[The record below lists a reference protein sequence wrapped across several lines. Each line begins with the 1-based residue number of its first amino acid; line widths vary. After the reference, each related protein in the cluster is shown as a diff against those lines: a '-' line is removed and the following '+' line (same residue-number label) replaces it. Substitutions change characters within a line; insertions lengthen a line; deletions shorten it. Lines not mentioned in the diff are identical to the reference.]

1 MVKMSTSWDG
11 MTHIDQIISF
21 LMDVHNSE
29 KLLKVFHSRSLVLTT
44 LLKCFTKLAVNL
56 YFLIGCM
63 IWNIAV
69 RHTSCNLKTGVKS
82 IIAIWF
88 MTVFLYHS
96 VLSRHKP
103 TIGSLWMNF
112 SEIKIKQLPLA
123 AFNLGPSALTWG
135 GNGMCALVNRNG
147 FTLGYWF
154 VLEWLKPKE
163 IPICICMCVCV
174 CIYVYVYVCVSIEND
189 SL

>member
-1 MVKMSTSWDG
+1 MRQKTKPWLVQMMAWCRSRRRAVAWTSAY
-11 MTHIDQIISF
+11 
-21 LMDVHNSE
+21 LM
-29 KLLKVFHSRSLVLTT
+29 
-44 LLKCFTKLAVNL
+44 
-56 YFLIGCM
+56 
-63 IWNIAV
+63 
-69 RHTSCNLKTGVKS
+69 
-82 IIAIWF
+82 
-88 MTVFLYHS
+88 
-96 VLSRHKP
+96 

-174 CIYVYVYVCVSIEND
+174 CVYMYMYVFPLKMIHYNANSAFNVIRLRIIYFAVVDGVFYWY
-189 SL
+189 LT

>member
-1 MVKMSTSWDG
+1 MMAWRRSRRRAVAWPSAY
-11 MTHIDQIISF
+11 
-21 LMDVHNSE
+21 LM
-29 KLLKVFHSRSLVLTT
+29 
-44 LLKCFTKLAVNL
+44 
-56 YFLIGCM
+56 
-63 IWNIAV
+63 
-69 RHTSCNLKTGVKS
+69 
-82 IIAIWF
+82 
-88 MTVFLYHS
+88 
-96 VLSRHKP
+96 

-123 AFNLGPSALTWG
+123 AFKLGPIALTWG

-174 CIYVYVYVCVSIEND
+174 CVYMYMYVFPLKMIHYNANSAYPYLAQVYSFCSFVSSEDPVVNVIRLRIIYFAVVDGVFYWYPT
-189 SL
+189 